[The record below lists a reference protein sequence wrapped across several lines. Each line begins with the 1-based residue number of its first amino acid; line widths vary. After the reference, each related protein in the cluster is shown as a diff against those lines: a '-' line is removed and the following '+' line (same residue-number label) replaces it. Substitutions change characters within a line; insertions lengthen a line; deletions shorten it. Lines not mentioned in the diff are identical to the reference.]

1 MKKTLIVA
9 TRRTIPKETAWL
21 VVVCNNGASRERS
34 DRGSGRSGPDPMLS
48 RSSRRASPRLLSEF
62 CSWDHPLAEIDRG
75 WTTTRI
81 GSQRNL
87 ISALAA
93 SVSRFRVQSE
103 VEKGS
108 RERTA
113 EATNMRRSACLQ
125 SSYLARDL
133 RRTASTIPSPS
144 NVCTG
149 PEQDCIL
156 PSLYTAIPMGCLLID
171 CLHFVRRR
179 RPWIFV
185 HLRIE
190 CCTYLNSKLINRELR

>member
-1 MKKTLIVA
+1 MIVGSGRSALKKTLIVA

-156 PSLYTAIPMGCLLID
+156 PPYCDSHGLSVAFRAPPPALDLCPLTYRMLYLP
-171 CLHFVRRR
+171 
-179 RPWIFV
+179 
-185 HLRIE
+185 
-190 CCTYLNSKLINRELR
+190 